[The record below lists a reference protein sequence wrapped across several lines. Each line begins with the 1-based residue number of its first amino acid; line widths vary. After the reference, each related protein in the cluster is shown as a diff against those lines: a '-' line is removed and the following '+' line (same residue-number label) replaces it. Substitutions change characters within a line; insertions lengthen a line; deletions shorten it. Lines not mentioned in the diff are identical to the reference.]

1 MGSRHI
7 DLKRELEE
15 LKKRAEGIFKPQRRP
30 FELGAFGAERADG
43 TARPDGA
50 ARPEGVGPSGGAVRL
65 ADAVAG
71 EETIFGDGAF
81 WRVLTDAGTVWPDA
95 EVFHREYLEA
105 MGNPFFPKARGFAAL
120 KPLKTAQPER
130 ICYLDIETTGLRM
143 SPLFLV
149 GLMYTS
155 GNASGGRLVV
165 DQLFARDYSE
175 EEVVLGFLAECM
187 PRFDIL
193 VTFNGISF
201 DVPYIRE
208 RITVHRQ
215 AFVPPPVHVDLL
227 PLARGVVGA
236 RTPNHRLQTLETHF
250 CKRKR
255 VGDIAGADIPAAYHE
270 FVRTHD
276 AKDMANIIHHNRL
289 DLVTMLQLVTIFL
302 SGES

>member
-15 LKKRAEGIFKPQRRP
+15 LRKKAEGIFKPQRRLFDP
-30 FELGAFGAERADG
+30 GFYGDSRSDG
-43 TARPDGA
+43 TAGSGIAVPLPD
-50 ARPEGVGPSGGAVRL
+50 VV
-65 ADAVAG
+65 VG
-71 EETIFGDGAF
+71 EEVSFGGGAF

-95 EVFHREYLEA
+95 DAFHREYLEA
-105 MGNPFFPKARGFAAL
+105 LGNPFFPEARGFAAL
-120 KPLKTAQPER
+120 RPLKAARPER

-155 GNASGGRLVV
+155 ANRSGGSLVV

-175 EEVVLGFLAECM
+175 EEAVLGFLADSM

-201 DVPYIRE
+201 DVPYIQE
-208 RITVHRQ
+208 RMTVHRSI
-215 AFVPPPVHVDLL
+215 FSPPPVHIDLL
-227 PLARGVVGA
+227 PFARGVVGG
-236 RTPNHRLQTLETHF
+236 RTPNHRLQTLEAHF
-250 CKRKR
+250 CNRKR

-289 DLVTMLQLVTIFL
+289 DLVTMLQLVTVFL

>member
-1 MGSRHI
+1 MGDRHI

-15 LKKRAEGIFKPQRRP
+15 LRKKAEGIFKPPRRA
-30 FELGAFGAERADG
+30 FELRSFD
-43 TARPDGA
+43 
-50 ARPEGVGPSGGAVRL
+50 AVRF
-65 ADAVAG
+65 ADAVPG
-71 EETIFGDGAF
+71 EEAFFGGGAF
-81 WRVLTDAGTVWPDA
+81 WRVLTDAGAVWPDA
-95 EVFHREYLEA
+95 HAFHREYLEA
-105 MGNPFFPKARGFAAL
+105 LGSPFFPEARGFAAL
-120 KPLKTAQPER
+120 KSLKTARLDR

-155 GNASGGRLVV
+155 GGSLVV

-175 EEVVLGFLAECM
+175 EEAVLGFLAECM

-193 VTFNGISF
+193 VTFNGITF

-208 RITVHRQ
+208 RITVHRL
-215 AFVPPPVHVDLL
+215 AFAPPPVHIDLL

-236 RTPNHRLQTLETHF
+236 RTPNHRLQTLEAHF

-255 VGDIAGADIPAAYHE
+255 VGDIDGADIPAAYHE

-276 AKDMANIIHHNRL
+276 AKDMANIVHHNRL
-289 DLVTMLQLVTIFL
+289 DLVTMLQLVTVFL